1 MERLTTDL
9 DRDSSASP
17 SYVAQASAGVCS
29 DDTPIVF
36 NINTGAIKIQDWALQ
51 HRQQVLELLQRH
63 GAVLL
68 RGLKVNSSKKFSEV
82 LTNLFDSELL
92 EYRYRST
99 PRTGMKGNVY
109 TATEYSCDEV
119 IQQHNENA
127 YSDSWPDY
135 LGFLCLIEPEQGGRT
150 PICDSREIYRQLPRE
165 IVSAFEEKGVMY
177 VRNYGD
183 VDLPWQEVFQTTEK
197 QDVEAYCQ
205 AHSLRFI
212 WLPGDRLRTIQVN
225 PAVQIH
231 PQTQE
236 RIWFNQAHLFHVSSF
251 AQAEQDALLQ
261 SYGEKG
267 LPRNAYF
274 GDGSPIPLEYLQ
286 QIRQTYERNLRSFDW
301 QKNDLLLL
309 DNLKFTHGREPFV
322 GNRKILVGMVKP
334 SADLNRTN

>member
-1 MERLTTDL
+1 
-9 DRDSSASP
+9 
-17 SYVAQASAGVCS
+17 
-29 DDTPIVF
+29 
-36 NINTGAIKIQDWALQ
+36 
-51 HRQQVLELLQRH
+51 
-63 GAVLL
+63 
-68 RGLKVNSSKKFSEV
+68 
-82 LTNLFDSELL
+82 
-92 EYRYRST
+92 
-99 PRTGMKGNVY
+99 
-109 TATEYSCDEV
+109 
-119 IQQHNENA
+119 
-127 YSDSWPDY
+127 
-135 LGFLCLIEPEQGGRT
+135 
-150 PICDSREIYRQLPRE
+150 
-165 IVSAFEEKGVMY
+165 
-177 VRNYGD
+177 
-183 VDLPWQEVFQTTEK
+183 
-197 QDVEAYCQ
+197 
-205 AHSLRFI
+205 LRFI

-231 PQTQE
+231 PPTQE

-334 SADLNRTN
+334 SAHLNRTN